1 MVLKPGQGGSEALT
15 GIFML
20 GGFVLFLI
28 NKKWS
33 RAALVCLVPVCA
45 LAAYFTADDR
55 LGMIAAC
62 TGITIIAASP
72 LIEHLAGLAHSRLS
86 GSRTGE
92 RISEDDILD
101 NKTKWRL
108 ILAGYAVFILF
119 AIFAIISIIRL
130 NAKIN
135 TLYSFTQEMDQR
147 IEEVNDTKK

>member
-1 MVLKPGQGGSEALT
+1 MT

-101 NKTKWRL
+101 NKTKWKL
-108 ILAGYAVFILF
+108 IITGYV
-119 AIFAIISIIRL
+119 IFALVSLFLIISVFTL
-130 NAKIN
+130 NRKIN
-135 TLYSFTQEMDQR
+135 TLYGSLQDMENR
-147 IEEVNDTKK
+147 VNTMETVNGDK